1 MEIIRKWFL
10 PLLLITLF
18 NCNGQDKKNKLEKI
32 ESKKEES
39 IHSNFIL
46 QKIISEDKDEFS
58 YQFSELI
65 CKLIPSEKQTLN
77 LFVNNNLY
85 ETNITIESA
94 DINIW
99 NFKNNENHFI
109 LIEGDDYYGSIFH
122 VYLYNNIK
130 KSLYYYG
137 NFVYENENAE
147 SNKQKKTIMLS
158 LNKEIANIEVSLN
171 QSQKNFQL
179 KKIEEIK
186 LSRIEK
192 DNKYSIISEKE
203 ADINQDGKLDQI
215 TVFSTQWNKEITPS
229 DSKLFKVVVKLSN
242 SENRFTTLTNDN
254 IIEPYYPENVASGFS
269 DIKIKDNYF
278 TVEQA
283 NGGGGIINRSF
294 ITFKYDKI
302 KKGIYL
308 HRYSILT
315 TEMSSGD
322 EKESKT
328 ELTTKDFGLI
338 PFEKFNIK
346 MMDLK

>member
-1 MEIIRKWFL
+1 MKTL
-10 PLLLITLF
+10 SLIFTLF
-18 NCNGQDKKNKLEKI
+18 YTTILISCQN
-32 ESKKEES
+32 SKKDLD
-39 IHSNFIL
+39 FIKEIKL
-46 QKIISEDKDEFS
+46 PYTIEIRDYDKFVHNS
-58 YQFSELI
+58 F
-65 CKLIPSEKQTLN
+65 EKKE
-77 LFVNNNLY
+77 VYDYNNLTNTIGKH
-85 ETNITIESA
+85 TNISKIYFIGKFLVGKQEFVLYQDVSPNESA
-94 DINIW
+94 DFFPAIYLTKTGKNIKTLCLTPTNEESYIDKITINDNKIILRENYW
-99 NFKNNENHFI
+99 DSEEKKRKNNKIKE
-109 LIEGDDYYGSIFH
+109 
-122 VYLYNNIK
+122 YN
-130 KSLYYYG
+130 
-137 NFVYENENAE
+137 FDFNE
-147 SNKQKKTIMLS
+147 
-158 LNKEIANIEVSLN
+158 
-171 QSQKNFQL
+171 
-179 KKIEEIK
+179 IEEIK

-242 SENRFTTLTNDN
+242 NENRFTTLTNDN

-338 PFEKFNIK
+338 PFEKFNTKIIDSK
-346 MMDLK
+346 

>member
-1 MEIIRKWFL
+1 MKIL
-10 PLLLITLF
+10 SLIFTLF
-18 NCNGQDKKNKLEKI
+18 YTTILISCQN
-32 ESKKEES
+32 SKKDLD
-39 IHSNFIL
+39 FIKEIKL
-46 QKIISEDKDEFS
+46 PYTIEIQDYDK
-58 YQFSELI
+58 
-65 CKLIPSEKQTLN
+65 
-77 LFVNNNLY
+77 FVNNSFEKKEVYDYNNLSNIIGKH
-85 ETNITIESA
+85 TNISKIYFIGKFLVGKQEFVLYQDVSPNESA
-94 DINIW
+94 DFFPAIYLVKIGKNIKTLCLTPANEESYIDKITINNNKIILRENYW
-99 NFKNNENHFI
+99 DSEEKKRKNNKIKE
-109 LIEGDDYYGSIFH
+109 
-122 VYLYNNIK
+122 YNFDFN
-130 KSLYYYG
+130 
-137 NFVYENENAE
+137 
-147 SNKQKKTIMLS
+147 
-158 LNKEIANIEVSLN
+158 
-171 QSQKNFQL
+171 
-179 KKIEEIK
+179 KIEEIK

-215 TVFSTQWNKEITPS
+215 TVFSTQWNKEIKPS

-242 SENRFTTLTNDN
+242 NENRFTTLTNDN

-346 MMDLK
+346 MMVLK